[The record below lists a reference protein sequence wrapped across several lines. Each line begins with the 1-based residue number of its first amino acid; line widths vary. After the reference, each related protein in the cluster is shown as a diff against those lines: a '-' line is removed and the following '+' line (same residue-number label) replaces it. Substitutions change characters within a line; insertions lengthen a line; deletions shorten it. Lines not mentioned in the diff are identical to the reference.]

1 MFMEMTA
8 AVKCIKEGKKKKNRN
23 AGRAGGERAFYNSVA
38 LIAASETVQKK
49 GWGVAK
55 YMAFWNNNKS
65 YAIYRPKMKEALCS
79 DANFWQDL
87 VCCQVPRHKI
97 DTLFT

>member
-1 MFMEMTA
+1 MR
-8 AVKCIKEGKKKKNRN
+8 KRGGKKSRN
-23 AGRAGGERAFYNSVA
+23 AGRAGGKRAFYNSVA

-49 GWGVAK
+49 GWGEAK
-55 YMAFWNNNKS
+55 YMAFSNNNKS

-79 DANFWQDL
+79 DVNFWQDL
-87 VCCQVPRHKI
+87 VCCQVLRHKI

>member
-1 MFMEMTA
+1 MR
-8 AVKCIKEGKKKKNRN
+8 KRGGKKKNRN

-38 LIAASETVQKK
+38 LIAASEPVQKK
-49 GWGVAK
+49 GWGEAK
-55 YMAFWNNNKS
+55 YMAFSNNNKS

-79 DANFWQDL
+79 DVNFWQDL